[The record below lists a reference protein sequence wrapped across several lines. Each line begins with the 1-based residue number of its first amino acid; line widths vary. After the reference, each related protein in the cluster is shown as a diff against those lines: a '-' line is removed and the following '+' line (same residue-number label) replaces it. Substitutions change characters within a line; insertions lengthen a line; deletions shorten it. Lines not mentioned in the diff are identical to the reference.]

1 MYHLFSGLSPAL
13 MLRDPLSLNL
23 LIRATLILKK
33 LSSMGSLSNVS
44 VATVSLKAWWL
55 SVITIVKNKV

>member
-1 MYHLFSGLSPAL
+1 

-23 LIRATLILKK
+23 LVRATLILKK
-33 LSSMGSLSNVS
+33 LSSTGSLSNVS

-55 SVITIVKNKV
+55 SVITIVKNKF

>member
-1 MYHLFSGLSPAL
+1 

-23 LIRATLILKK
+23 LVRATLILKK

-44 VATVSLKAWWL
+44 EATVSLKAWWL
-55 SVITIVKNKV
+55 SVITMVKNKF